1 MQIFRTVLWVLILV
15 AVATFVAMNWT
26 VVPINLVP
34 GTLSANGPASGT
46 GAIGV
51 SGPLGVI
58 VLLALL
64 AGAVPTYLVAK
75 AARWRLHRR
84 IAALENTIKASTP
97 TPMIATSTQFDA
109 ADASLGVA
117 KPSPTKTE
125 N

>member
-1 MQIFRTVLWVLILV
+1 MQIFRTVLWVLIMV
-15 AVATFVAMNWT
+15 AVVTFVAINWT

-34 GTLSANGPASGT
+34 GALSINGSANGSTNGT

-64 AGAVPTYLVAK
+64 AGAVPTYLVSK
-75 AARWRLHRR
+75 AARWRLNRR
-84 IAALENTIKASTP
+84 IATLENTIKASTP

-109 ADASLGVA
+109 ADAS
-117 KPSPTKTE
+117 PSVTKTE